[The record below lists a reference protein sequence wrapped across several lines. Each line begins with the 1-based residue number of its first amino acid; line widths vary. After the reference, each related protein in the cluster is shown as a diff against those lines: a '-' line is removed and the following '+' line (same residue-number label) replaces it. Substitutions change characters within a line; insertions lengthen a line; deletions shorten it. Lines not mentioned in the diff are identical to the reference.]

1 MVPLC
6 ASSITTVLMAEDAD
20 TVKSSCFNFRVVCF
34 LYFPHFFLFTILTMV
49 FRYIMIIYPDKGNN
63 LSALDYWPTYY

>member
-6 ASSITTVLMAEDAD
+6 ASSITTVLTAEEDA
-20 TVKSSCFNFRVVCF
+20 TVRSACFTFRVVCF

-49 FRYIMIIYPDKGNN
+49 FRYIMIIHPDKGS
-63 LSALDYWPTYY
+63 LE